1 MKKFET
7 ISFTDL
13 QSYQVDASQ
22 MTLYSVGGF
31 EHPDTSW
38 SETYISAFARRG
50 LRHCGLALAK
60 A

>member
-7 ISFTDL
+7 ISFTEL

-31 EHPDTSW
+31 EHPDTS
-38 SETYISAFARRG
+38 
-50 LRHCGLALAK
+50 
-60 A
+60 